1 MTAGAEPVINIMAGM
16 SHRKTSVSCF
26 LSIAVVLALLSVEPA
41 EAQKVS
47 LLLDWGWIPYHTVF
61 LTAEDRGFYRDAG
74 LEVTIEQGRGSA
86 TTAIVV
92 GQGSFDIGH
101 LNITNAAQAIGKG
114 VPLKVVAI
122 YQHRTAASFI
132 GIKGKVQLKD
142 PQSLKG
148 LKIGS
153 TPGGSDGLSLTLFSK
168 LNSIPLSDLNI
179 VALDAN
185 TKRVAL
191 LDGTV
196 DVVSGDSHAF
206 GAIVRGSGREPEFL
220 MLADY
225 GVPLLGFGFA
235 VNETFVE
242 REPQAIKKFLAATK
256 RGFQAAVENP
266 QAACQLIQSKV
277 FVGGSREQCVDYFM
291 GLMALSQA
299 PTDPNWGRQ
308 STEEWEKLVST
319 LKSVGEIESDKK
331 PADYF
336 TNDFVP

>member
-1 MTAGAEPVINIMAGM
+1 MIERPRYSAMYYRLLSAAVFLTFAAGAQSAQ
-16 SHRKTSVSCF
+16 
-26 LSIAVVLALLSVEPA
+26 
-41 EAQKVS
+41 AQKVS

-61 LTAEDRGFYRDAG
+61 LTAENLGYYRDAG
-74 LEVTIEQGRGSA
+74 LDVTIEQGRGSA
-86 TTAIVV
+86 TTAVVV
-92 GQGSFDIGH
+92 GQGGFDIGH

-132 GIKGKVQLKD
+132 GIKGNVQLNG

-153 TPGGSDGLSLTLFSK
+153 TPGGSDGLSLTLFTK
-168 LNSIPLSDLNI
+168 LNNIPPSDLNI

-191 LDGTV
+191 LNGTV
-196 DVVSGDSHAF
+196 NVVSGDSHAF
-206 GAIVRGSGREPEFL
+206 GAIVRGSGKEPVFL

-235 VNETFVE
+235 VNETFLQ
-242 REPQAIKKFLAATK
+242 REPEAVKKFLAATK
-256 RGFQAAVENP
+256 RGFQAAVANP
-266 QAACQLIQSKV
+266 TEACRLIQSKV
-277 FVGGSREQCVDYFM
+277 FVGGSTEQCVDYFM
-291 GLMALSQA
+291 GLMALSQS
-299 PTDPNWGRQ
+299 PSDPDWGRQ
-308 STEEWEKLVST
+308 STEEWEKLIST
-319 LKSVGEIESDKK
+319 LKGVNEIESDKK
-331 PADYF
+331 PTDYF

>member
-1 MTAGAEPVINIMAGM
+1 MIERPRYLAMCYRLLSAAVILTFVAGAQSAQ
-16 SHRKTSVSCF
+16 
-26 LSIAVVLALLSVEPA
+26 
-41 EAQKVS
+41 AQKVS

-61 LTAEDRGFYRDAG
+61 LTAENLGYYRDAG
-74 LEVTIEQGRGSA
+74 LDVTIEQGRGSA
-86 TTAIVV
+86 TTAVVV
-92 GQGSFDIGH
+92 GQGGFDIGH

-132 GIKGKVQLKD
+132 GIKGNVQLNG

-153 TPGGSDGLSLTLFSK
+153 TPGGSDGLSLALFTK
-168 LNSIPLSDLNI
+168 LNNIPPSDLNI

-191 LDGTV
+191 LNGTV
-196 DVVSGDSHAF
+196 NVVSGDSHAF
-206 GAIVRGSGREPEFL
+206 GAIVRGSGKEPVFL

-235 VNETFVE
+235 VNETFLQ
-242 REPQAIKKFLAATK
+242 REPEAVKKFLAATK
-256 RGFQAAVENP
+256 RGFQAAVANP
-266 QAACQLIQSKV
+266 TEACRLIQSKV
-277 FVGGSREQCVDYFM
+277 FVGGSTEQCVDYFM
-291 GLMALSQA
+291 GLMALSQS
-299 PTDPNWGRQ
+299 PSDPDWGRQ
-308 STEEWEKLVST
+308 STEEWEKLIST
-319 LKSVGEIESDKK
+319 LKGVNEIESDKK
-331 PADYF
+331 PTDYF

>member
-1 MTAGAEPVINIMAGM
+1 MIERPRYSAMYYRLLSAAVFLTFAAGAQSAQ
-16 SHRKTSVSCF
+16 
-26 LSIAVVLALLSVEPA
+26 
-41 EAQKVS
+41 AQKVS

-61 LTAEDRGFYRDAG
+61 LTAENLGYYRDAG
-74 LEVTIEQGRGSA
+74 LDVTIEQGRGSA
-86 TTAIVV
+86 TTAVVV
-92 GQGSFDIGH
+92 GQGGFDIGH

-132 GIKGKVQLKD
+132 GIKGNVQLNG

-153 TPGGSDGLSLTLFSK
+153 TPGGSDGLSLTLFTK
-168 LNSIPLSDLNI
+168 LNNIPPSDLNI

-191 LDGTV
+191 LNGTV

-206 GAIVRGSGREPEFL
+206 GAIVRGSGKEPVFL

-235 VNETFVE
+235 VNETFLQ
-242 REPQAIKKFLAATK
+242 REPEAVKKFLAATK
-256 RGFQAAVENP
+256 RGFQAAVANP
-266 QAACQLIQSKV
+266 TEACRLIQSKV
-277 FVGGSREQCVDYFM
+277 FVGGSTEQCVDYFM
-291 GLMALSQA
+291 GLMALSQS
-299 PTDPNWGRQ
+299 PSDPDWGRQ
-308 STEEWEKLVST
+308 STEEWEKLIST
-319 LKSVGEIESDKK
+319 LKGVNEIESDKK
-331 PADYF
+331 PTDYF